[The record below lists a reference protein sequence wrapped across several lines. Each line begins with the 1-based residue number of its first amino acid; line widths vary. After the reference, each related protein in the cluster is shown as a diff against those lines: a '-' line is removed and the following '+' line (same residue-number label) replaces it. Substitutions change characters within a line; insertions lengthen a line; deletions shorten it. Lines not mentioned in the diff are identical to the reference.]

1 MMSKTRIDKFGR
13 IAQRLSMAAPSV
25 TPAQI
30 SDVMKALR
38 ARVSAAGCTRTREQ
52 AQYAA
57 RVRWTAYNAKKLAG
71 ASPTPEKKD

>member
-1 MMSKTRIDKFGR
+1 MTSKTRIDKFGR

-38 ARVSAAGCTRTREQ
+38 ARVSPDRCRRTREQ
-52 AQYAA
+52 AQHAA
-57 RVRWTAYNAKKLAG
+57 SVRWGKRG
-71 ASPTPEKKD
+71 PTHEKKV